1 MDWRDYSYLRMG
13 DEKQRQAYATL
24 ESLNLFE
31 NLREFDPALVST
43 IYLRL
48 DIPGSDL
55 DVICEPDDLASF
67 TSVVGDAYG
76 GKSEFEM
83 WMRSSGERVVQF
95 ETATFPIEIF
105 AKQVPVEQQYA
116 WRHLSV
122 MARLLDAK
130 PELREKVRIF
140 KRNGSSTEV
149 AFAKLLNLEGDPYE
163 ALLDLEE
170 VSDEQIAEICRRCP
184 V

>member
-1 MDWRDYSYLRMG
+1 MNWRDYSYLRMG

-43 IYLRL
+43 ICLRL

-130 PELREKVRIF
+130 PELREKVRIL